1 MRKQE
6 WTYVTGST
14 VFVNIDDILTNYK
27 DSSIRTVVVVNEAM
41 RELTDVGYRANGS
54 TTAERSIGVKRS

>member
-27 DSSIRTVVVVNEAM
+27 DPSIRTVVVNEAM